1 MERWGRGKE
10 EDWPLAG
17 LDDAECPAGVW
28 PLAWSISEKTEAG
41 GLSFVPLKGRG
52 EEPGLAFKELYLSQA
67 GEARQGVYMNTSQAG
82 SAVSLVV
89 LKHVCLHLALY
100 LSLKKAT

>member
-1 MERWGRGKE
+1 MPGRCLASGLVHFRKDRSRRLELCPTEREGRR
-10 EDWPLAG
+10 ARSCFQR
-17 LDDAECPAGVW
+17 A
-28 PLAWSISEKTEAG
+28 
-41 GLSFVPLKGRG
+41 
-52 EEPGLAFKELYLSQA
+52 LSQA
-67 GEARQGVYMNTSQAG
+67 GEARQGVYMNASQAG

>member
-1 MERWGRGKE
+1 MSCFQR
-10 EDWPLAG
+10 A
-17 LDDAECPAGVW
+17 
-28 PLAWSISEKTEAG
+28 
-41 GLSFVPLKGRG
+41 
-52 EEPGLAFKELYLSQA
+52 LSQA